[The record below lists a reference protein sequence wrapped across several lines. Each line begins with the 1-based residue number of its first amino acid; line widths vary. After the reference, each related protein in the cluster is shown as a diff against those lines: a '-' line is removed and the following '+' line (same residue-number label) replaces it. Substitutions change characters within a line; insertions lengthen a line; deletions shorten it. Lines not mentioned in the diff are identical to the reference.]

1 MRKRSNRMGAPVHDA
16 PGRGTMEVLD
26 DALKGLVVLKGG
38 SMGEVGEERGSVTD
52 VDAVDSVRVDELSK
66 NLTIGI
72 THLFFKFKMLG
83 SAFLGTNEAAQS
95 LGEVQGKGH

>member
-38 SMGEVGEERGSVTD
+38 GMQEMGEERSSVTD
-52 VDAVDSVRVDELSK
+52 VDAANSVSVDEFSK
-66 NLTIGI
+66 NLSIVMA
-72 THLFFKFKMLG
+72 HLFFKVEMLS
-83 SAFLGTNEAAQS
+83 SAFLGTNEATQS